1 MSDVSWSWEAD
12 LKDGML
18 ERFTANVVVPW
29 NAAAKSD
36 EDTLLN
42 YWVVDEAKTCVK
54 VYQRFRSSAAALA
67 QFTTNNGWAKLDD
80 YLEPTGMF
88 ISGDYGSELDF
99 LRAHGAIFMLNL

>member
-12 LKDGML
+12 LKEGML
-18 ERFTANVVVPW
+18 EDFKANVVAPW
-29 NAAAKSD
+29 NAVAESD

-88 ISGDYGSELDF
+88 VSGDYGSELDF

>member
-12 LKDGML
+12 LKDGVL
-18 ERFTANVVVPW
+18 EAFMANVVAPW
-29 NAAAKSD
+29 NATAEAD

-54 VYQRFRSSAAALA
+54 VYQRFTSSAAALA
-67 QFTTNNGWAKLDD
+67 QFTTNDGWAKLDD

-88 ISGDYGSELDF
+88 VSGDYGNDLDF